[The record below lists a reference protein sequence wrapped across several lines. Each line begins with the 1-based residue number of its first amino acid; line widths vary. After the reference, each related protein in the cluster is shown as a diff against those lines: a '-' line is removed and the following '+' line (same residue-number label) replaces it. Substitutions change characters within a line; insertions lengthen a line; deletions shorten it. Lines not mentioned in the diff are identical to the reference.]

1 MGPAR
6 GHCGP
11 RYRHAPGRRRGYPLE
26 RSSVAWRKKV
36 EPYRGLAL
44 WLVYLL
50 SQQHRTD
57 WGEIARQGVLG
68 GHNRVLVARLNR
80 LKWRA
85 VLADT
90 LGFVTHCLEL
100 RDERLEFPHD
110 RAAVITG
117 GGLRQGGQGLIQV
130 VRHESAG

>member
-11 RYRHAPGRRRGYPLE
+11 RYRHTPGRRRGYPLE

-68 GHNRVLVARLNR
+68 GHNRALVARLSR
-80 LKWRA
+80 LKRSPA
-85 VLADT
+85 LTDT
-90 LGFVTHCLEL
+90 LGAMANGLEL

-110 RAAVITG
+110 RPAVIM
-117 GGLRQGGQGLIQV
+117 
-130 VRHESAG
+130 